1 MHYYVNHQ
9 AINDLFAPVEME
21 KNPLGRAEVLL
32 NVSDEFTNRLL
43 KEYEQTAWE
52 LKHKLQW
59 NTGQISDLLNI
70 SERKV
75 KMLIRWYSERTGE
88 WNPLAKPR
96 AQNVVDISEFVRQR
110 ASDKSRP
117 RSAAPIHDAD
127 ELEHLEGLDSEELAN
142 RIHEHLN
149 DCVLSPDDI

>member
-1 MHYYVNHQ
+1 MYYYVNHQ
-9 AINDLFAPVEME
+9 AINDLFAPVDME
-21 KNPLGRAEVLL
+21 TSPEGRAEVLL

-52 LKHKLQW
+52 LKHKTKW
-59 NTGQISDLLNI
+59 NTGQIADLLNI

-88 WNPLAKPR
+88 WNPLARRR

-110 ASDKSRP
+110 ASGKSRP
-117 RSAAPIHDAD
+117 RSAEPSHDVD
-127 ELEHLEGLDSEELAN
+127 ELEHREGLDPEELSN

-149 DCVLSPDDI
+149 DSVLSPDDI

>member
-1 MHYYVNHQ
+1 MYYYVNHQ

-75 KMLIRWYSERTGE
+75 VLTKADNKNSIAGKGTRYPAPRLVS
-88 WNPLAKPR
+88 LFVPR
-96 AQNVVDISEFVRQR
+96 ARRHVGAEDT
-110 ASDKSRP
+110 
-117 RSAAPIHDAD
+117 
-127 ELEHLEGLDSEELAN
+127 
-142 RIHEHLN
+142 
-149 DCVLSPDDI
+149 